1 MQSLIIINIIHSY
14 LRMEDSVNDTNQ
26 TLDLSDYEWFFISIG
41 AVHILFV
48 VVPVLIVGPI
58 VLTPFV
64 ADKKLRDSVSIVFII
79 TIIFCV
85 FAPLVNGLLTDLSL
99 ITDIEVFGPCDTSYN
114 IFFVLYA
121 YGHLQVLVCNALL
134 TVLQNVSVRHGIKK
148 VSILQTM
155 AVLIILFLF
164 SIGGSLLILLTGVSH
179 VRLRGSVCSLD
190 GTETLI
196 VGTILISLYVL
207 PSIVTIG
214 ISSFL
219 TIRFIKKNTT
229 TKEKCIRRLIK
240 IIVTWLVLSL
250 IFRSFASSAPF
261 LPLISTEISH
271 ICSFPAYY
279 IADLNYPLF
288 LFLSLFLHTKVNE
301 SVKRNFRKFLFWKT
315 PANKNNTIKT
325 VSSNASMYVNA
336 HRR

>member
-1 MQSLIIINIIHSY
+1 
-14 LRMEDSVNDTNQ
+14 MEDSVNDTNQ

-41 AVHILFV
+41 VVHILFV

-58 VLTPFV
+58 VLAPLI
-64 ADKKLRDSVSIVFII
+64 ADKKLRDSVSIVFIF

-85 FAPLVNGLLTDLSL
+85 FAPLVYGLLTDLSL

-121 YGHLQVLVCNALL
+121 YGHQQVLVCNALL
-134 TVLQNVSVRHGIKK
+134 TVLQNISVRHGIKK

-164 SIGGSLLILLTGVSH
+164 SFGGSLLILLTGVSH

-207 PSIVTIG
+207 PSIVTVG

-219 TIRFIKKNTT
+219 TIRFIKKNTS
-229 TKEKCIRRLIK
+229 TKIRRLTK

-250 IFRSFASSAPF
+250 IFRSFATSAPF
-261 LPLISTEISH
+261 LPLVATEISH

-288 LFLSLFLHTKVNE
+288 LFLSLFLHAKVNK
-301 SVKRNFRKFLFWKT
+301 SVKRNFRKLLFWKKS
-315 PANKNNTIKT
+315 ANTVEVVLSNTSVYT
-325 VSSNASMYVNA
+325 YA
-336 HRR
+336 H